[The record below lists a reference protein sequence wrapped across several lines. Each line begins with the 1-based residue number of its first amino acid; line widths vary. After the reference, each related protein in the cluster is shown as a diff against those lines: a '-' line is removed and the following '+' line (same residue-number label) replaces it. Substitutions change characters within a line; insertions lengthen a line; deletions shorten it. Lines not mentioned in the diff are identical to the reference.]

1 MKKSH
6 LLATASDRQLI
17 ELFQAGDEAAFAT
30 LLGRHRSRL
39 MATIR
44 QIIRDEAAAEDLYQ
58 DVCIRLLGR
67 LRQRTY
73 AESDR
78 FLPWALRIARNLAI
92 DTYRRHQRSAEVPA
106 PEQPHQLEQQYRTW
120 ETAEQTWCRSE
131 DCTYVSQWIEQL
143 PPAQREV
150 LLLRHY
156 EQLTFREIA
165 EKTNVSINTAL
176 GRMRYALINLRKYAD
191 QSAWSA

>member
-6 LLATASDRQLI
+6 LLAAASDRQLI
-17 ELFQAGDEAAFAT
+17 EIFQNGDESAFAA
-30 LLGRHRSRL
+30 LLDRHRSRL
-39 MATIR
+39 LAIIR
-44 QIIRDEAAAEDLYQ
+44 QIVRDEAAAEDLLQ
-58 DVCIRLLGR
+58 ETCIRLLER
-67 LRQRTY
+67 LRKGSY

-92 DTYRRHQRSAEVPA
+92 DSYRRRQRSAEVPA
-106 PEQPHQLEQQYRTW
+106 PEQSHLLEQQYRTW
-120 ETAEQTWCRSE
+120 ETPEQLWCSTE
-131 DCTYVSQWIEQL
+131 DRTYVGQWIEQL

-150 LLLRHY
+150 LCLRHY

-165 EKTNVSINTAL
+165 ERTNVSINTAL
-176 GRMRYALINLRKYAD
+176 GRMRYALINLRKLAD